1 MIVGRFWPLALVVI
15 LALVFPFVPGVPLF
29 WVVLATYTGLY
40 GLVVLGLV
48 VLTGVG
54 GLPSLGQA
62 LFVGIGAYV
71 SAVLTTRFE
80 LSPWLTLPLSMGIT
94 GAVGHFIALITL
106 RLSGHFLA
114 VATIAWNI
122 SFFYLVANLD
132 VFGHYDGISGIPP
145 ISVGRMSFTDPISF
159 YYLVL
164 GVVALAVL
172 GTENLLASRIGRAIR
187 ALKGGVVVAE
197 AFGIDVPRTKR
208 IAFVYAALLAG
219 ISGWLYAHMQR
230 SVNPT
235 PFDIEAS
242 IEYLLMLV
250 VGGGAQVWS
259 ALAGTAI
266 LTILKELLQG
276 SLPALIGSQGNYET
290 VVFGCILI
298 VLLQVFPGGLGAFV
312 NRLWRRTRRRQRD
325 RKEHINVPCA
335 AFASR
340 QRAPAGMRIIQA
352 EGLRRSFGGLT
363 AVRDVS
369 LSVAA
374 GEILSV
380 IGPNG
385 AGKSTTFNLMTGFVR
400 PDAGRVFMEAHDIT
414 GLAPER
420 VARLGLAR
428 TFQHVRLVAEMSVID
443 NVAIGAHLRGTAGA
457 VRAALGL
464 DGAEERRYCA
474 EAAKQLKRVGLWDQA
489 LRPATGLPLGQQRI
503 AEIARALCLD
513 PQVLFLDEPAAGLRN
528 LEKMQLAELLKSLRA
543 EGMAILLV
551 EHDMDFVMSLSDR
564 VLVVNFGAKLAEGG
578 PAEIVRN
585 SDVVEAYLGA
595 PA

>member
-1 MIVGRFWPLALVVI
+1 MIIGRFWPLALI
-15 LALVFPFVPGVPLF
+15 LALVFPFVPAVPLF
-29 WVVLATYTGLY
+29 WVVLATYSGLY

-62 LFVGIGAYV
+62 LFVGLGAYV

-94 GAVGHFIALITL
+94 GVVGYFIALITL

-132 VFGHYDGISGIPP
+132 VFGRYDGISGIAP
-145 ISVGRMSFTDPISF
+145 IFVGRMSFTDPISF

-290 VVFGCILI
+290 AVFGCVLI
-298 VLLQVFPGGLGAFV
+298 MLLQVFPGGLGAFF
-312 NRLWRRTRRRQRD
+312 NRLWPRTRRRHRHRQ
-325 RKEHINVPCA
+325 EHINAPCG
-335 AFASR
+335 AFAPR
-340 QRAPAGMRIIQA
+340 QRAPPGMRIIQSVGRRRRNPVRYRA
-352 EGLRRSFGGLT
+352 ERS
-363 AVRDVS
+363 R
-369 LSVAA
+369 
-374 GEILSV
+374 E
-380 IGPNG
+380 
-385 AGKSTTFNLMTGFVR
+385 K
-400 PDAGRVFMEAHDIT
+400 H
-414 GLAPER
+414 
-420 VARLGLAR
+420 
-428 TFQHVRLVAEMSVID
+428 HVQSDDR
-443 NVAIGAHLRGTAGA
+443 
-457 VRAALGL
+457 
-464 DGAEERRYCA
+464 
-474 EAAKQLKRVGLWDQA
+474 
-489 LRPATGLPLGQQRI
+489 LRPA
-503 AEIARALCLD
+503 
-513 PQVLFLDEPAAGLRN
+513 
-528 LEKMQLAELLKSLRA
+528 
-543 EGMAILLV
+543 
-551 EHDMDFVMSLSDR
+551 
-564 VLVVNFGAKLAEGG
+564 
-578 PAEIVRN
+578 
-585 SDVVEAYLGA
+585 
-595 PA
+595 